1 MGYKVD
7 EKELRKQVSIL
18 KRLYDFRGLLHF
30 TDFSN
35 LKYIFKEGY
44 LYSRTYCENNRINFI
59 DGAAK
64 SVLSKATDYVHDCV
78 RFYYRGKTP
87 TLYNNEGIKLK
98 KYCNK
103 VHIPTP
109 VFLLFDEEL
118 IYLDYT
124 EFSDGNA
131 TKSEIGNTAEFF
143 TNMDW
148 HSIFYTGRFSWSDK
162 KYIINKRQAELLS
175 KKPVSL
181 SYLKEIIFRCDAD
194 MKRAINI
201 FGNDKRYR
209 VDSTLFSDKDN
220 SNAKYEWEE
229 NNFIKDYK
237 LYFENNNEGNINK
250 IILELEF
257 KKPWTKYEYKVEI
270 FDFNNIEIKDF
281 QRKVYYKNILGL
293 KSNESISGNEII
305 VITLKGNIEKWNKI
319 IVYVNNCISIEEYLI
334 KYDIEQ
340 YSVKI
345 VDEGNRKNLILYRK
359 FKNLNFIKYQ
369 HKIELLDKDNNV
381 IKSGNIKFKNNC
393 LCLAWELKIKNIKD
407 NLSKIKYYMNNV
419 ICISEDI
426 DNNEDELPF

>member
-7 EKELRKQVSIL
+7 ERELRKQVSNL
-18 KRLYDFRGLLHF
+18 RKLYNFRGLLHF

-35 LKYIFKEGY
+35 LKRILKEGY
-44 LYSRTYCENNRINFI
+44 LYSRNQCINKNIKFI
-59 DGAAK
+59 DGADHH
-64 SVLSKATDYVHDCV
+64 VLNKATNHVHNCV

-98 KYCNK
+98 EYCDK

-124 EFSDGNA
+124 EFSNGNA
-131 TKSEIGNTAEFF
+131 TKSDIGNTAEFF
-143 TNMDW
+143 NNMDW
-148 HSIFYTGRFSWSDK
+148 YSIFHTGRFSWSDK
-162 KYIINKRQAELLS
+162 KYIVNKRQAELLS
-175 KKPVSL
+175 QKPVPL

-220 SNAKYEWEE
+220 SNAKDEWEE

-237 LYFENNNEGNINK
+237 LDFENNKEGKVNK
-250 IILELEF
+250 IELQLEF
-257 KKPWTKYEYKVEI
+257 KKPWTKYEYKVKI

-281 QRKVYYKNILGL
+281 QKEVYYKNILGL
-293 KSNESISGNEII
+293 KTNESITGDEII
-305 VITLKGNIEKWNKI
+305 VITLKGNIRKWNKL
-319 IVYVNNCISIEEYLI
+319 IVCVNDYICVEEYLI
-334 KYDIEQ
+334 KYDIEK

-345 VDEGNRKNLILYRK
+345 IEDRISKNLILYRK
-359 FKNLNFIKYQ
+359 FKNFNFNRYE

-381 IKSGNIKFKNNC
+381 IKSGSIRFKDSC
-393 LCLAWELKIKNIKD
+393 LGLAWELKIKNINGD
-407 NLSKIKYYMNNV
+407 LAKIKYYINNV
-419 ICISEDI
+419 ICINEDI
-426 DNNEDELPF
+426 ENNEEELPF